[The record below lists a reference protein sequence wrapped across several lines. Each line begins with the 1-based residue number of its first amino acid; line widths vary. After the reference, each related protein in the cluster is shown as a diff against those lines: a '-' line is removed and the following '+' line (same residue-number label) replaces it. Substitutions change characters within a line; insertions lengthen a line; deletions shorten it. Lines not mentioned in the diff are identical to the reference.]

1 MNSIYLN
8 DIKEKKIEEPYL
20 LLLLF
25 IYGRYYCLFIDSH
38 FFRFKIYY
46 KDKRC
51 DVFFIK
57 DLLKSLINSN
67 TCHVFLDIIYLLAY
81 FLKERK
87 DENAEVMKV
96 KINKTYK

>member
-1 MNSIYLN
+1 MNSINLN

-38 FFRFKIYY
+38 FLRFKIYY

-57 DLLKSLINSN
+57 ELLNSN
-67 TCHVFLDIIYLLAY
+67 TCLVFLNIIYLLAY
-81 FLKERK
+81 FFKEGGCC
-87 DENAEVMKV
+87 
-96 KINKTYK
+96 YQLCLGF